1 MTVEVLDYR
10 IKQLANI
17 TGLCILDDESFD
29 EALFDL
35 IRKWDNQ
42 KKNISYLQSE
52 LTKNGIKT
60 KLN

>member
-17 TGLCILDDESFD
+17 TGLCIFDDESFD

-35 IRKWDNQ
+35 IRRYDNQ
-42 KKNISYLQSE
+42 RKNISYLQSE
-52 LTKNGIKT
+52 LTNNGIKT

>member
-17 TGLCILDDESFD
+17 TKLCIFDDESFD
-29 EALFDL
+29 QALFDL
-35 IRKWDNQ
+35 IRKYDNQ

-60 KLN
+60 RLN